1 MANLSTAESTTIRVS
16 SQQRER
22 LRQLA
27 EQMSRSMTD
36 TFDAALESLRRD
48 QFYRAMADAEARV
61 HADPAGHAGYLADR
75 ETWLTADLG

>member
-1 MANLSTAESTTIRVS
+1 
-16 SQQRER
+16 
-22 LRQLA
+22 
-27 EQMSRSMTD
+27 MSRSMTD

-75 ETWLTADLG
+75 ETWLSADLG